1 MLMKVSTKTIDEID
15 RKIIEALK
23 RNART
28 PFTEIGKI
36 LGLSD
41 SSIHFRVK
49 KLRDAGIIK
58 KYTIE
63 VGEKFSENMVAGYML
78 LKVKRGKIEEVSRK
92 LASLENVSLVQ
103 EVHGSNDIIIKIEAM
118 NLEKLRNI
126 VMKIEKN
133 PSIIESGYLTIL
145 KTWKGK

>member
-78 LKVKRGKIEEVSRK
+78 LKVKKGKIEEVSRE

-126 VMKIEKN
+126 VMKIEEN

>member
-78 LKVKRGKIEEVSRK
+78 LKVKKGKVEEVSRE

>member
-1 MLMKVSTKTIDEID
+1 MKVSTKTIDEID

-78 LKVKRGKIEEVSRK
+78 LKVKKGKVEEVSRE

>member
-78 LKVKRGKIEEVSRK
+78 LKVKKGKIEEVSRE

>member
-63 VGEKFSENMVAGYML
+63 VGEKFSENVVAGYML
-78 LKVKRGKIEEVSRK
+78 LKVKRGKVEEVSRE

>member
-63 VGEKFSENMVAGYML
+63 VGEKFSENIVAGYML
-78 LKVKRGKIEEVSRK
+78 LKVKRGKVEEVSRE

-103 EVHGSNDIIIKIEAM
+103 EVHGSNDIIIKIEAI